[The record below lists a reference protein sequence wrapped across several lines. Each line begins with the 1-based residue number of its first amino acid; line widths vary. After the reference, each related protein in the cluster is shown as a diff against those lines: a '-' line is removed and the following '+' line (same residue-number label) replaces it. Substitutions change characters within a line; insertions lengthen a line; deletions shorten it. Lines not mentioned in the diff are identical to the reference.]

1 MSGDDDKDQK
11 ISPVTQDAPSG
22 TQTPVTGASKP
33 LLSKSIKFSF
43 VGLADTEIECKRN
56 AYRRLKEMKNEIK
69 RFKIEADLDS
79 DDSMAH
85 ENESKKRQK
94 PLYEKSPIKPKKF
107 PGKDYN
113 RWESW
118 VKHFKAVAKAR
129 GWNDSQKI
137 AAMPTCL
144 TSWAIEEFETVP
156 QRYIEK

>member
-11 ISPVTQDAPSG
+11 ISPVTQEDPSG

-33 LLSKSIKFSF
+33 LLSKSTKFSF

-56 AYRRLKEMKNEIK
+56 AYQRLKEMKKEIK

-79 DDSMAH
+79 DDSLAH

-118 VKHFKAVAKAR
+118 VNTSKQLPKPGGGMIVRKLQR
-129 GWNDSQKI
+129 
-137 AAMPTCL
+137 CL
-144 TSWAIEEFETVP
+144 LV
-156 QRYIEK
+156 